1 MTMATSEPQTL
12 GRVVVGYDG
21 SAGAVNALTH
31 AARLA
36 NDRCLT
42 LLMIMALPHL
52 NPKVPR
58 TARALKLDPDY
69 LTHIKAR
76 AQRKLDAATE
86 QLASQYPD
94 LKTENALLSADP
106 AGALVEASRDAALVV
121 VGVRGHSAELLSPM
135 LGGVSGS
142 VIAHA
147 TGPVMVVPD
156 GIHHMANG
164 PVVVGLV
171 DAADALAAARVAIT
185 EAELRKV
192 PLVAMHAW
200 EIAPELSD
208 FETYARIDSEQE
220 QKELDAMLATLT
232 DPLLE
237 AHPGVVVER
246 RVVQATPR
254 AALVQAS
261 QQASLI
267 VLGSR
272 GLGGFAGLL
281 MGSVSRAVIRESDC
295 PVIVV
300 RQSG

>member
-1 MTMATSEPQTL
+1 MTTTLSEPTTR
-12 GRVVVGYDG
+12 GRIVVGYDG

-36 NDRCLT
+36 NDRGLT

-52 NPKVPR
+52 NPKAPR

-69 LTHIKAR
+69 LTHIKSR
-76 AQRKLDAATE
+76 AQRKLDAAAE
-86 QLASQYPD
+86 QLASQYPS
-94 LKTENALLSADP
+94 LTTEIALLSADP
-106 AGALVEASRDAALVV
+106 AGALVEASQDAALVV

-135 LGGVSGS
+135 LGTVSGT

-156 GIHHMANG
+156 GIHDTVGG
-164 PVVVGLV
+164 PVVVGLI
-171 DAADALAAARVAIT
+171 DAPDALEAGRVAIA
-185 EAELRKV
+185 EAEQRKV
-192 PLVAMHAW
+192 PLVAMCAW

-208 FETYARIDSEQE
+208 FGMLVHIDADQE
-220 QKELDAMLATLT
+220 QRELDAMLATLL
-232 DPLLE
+232 DPLLDG
-237 AHPGVVVER
+237 HPDVTAER

-254 AALVQAS
+254 AALVKASRQAC
-261 QQASLI
+261 L
-267 VLGSR
+267 VVVGSR

-281 MGSVSRAVIRESDC
+281 MGSVSRAVVREADC

-300 RQSG
+300 RQR